1 MTMKKFVAAMAAI
14 AFSGAVASAQSI
26 DERIG
31 AAINASDDFGLYD
44 EYRSAPKDSINPFL
58 EVLARGLIGNRFNRP
73 DISIPAFD
81 ELLKTQAE
89 HLDLNLLLQSS
100 VRYSMDLSR
109 TGCNEDAAKLLSSVL
124 STVYQAVD
132 SAALAPYADMAARYK
147 ALTRFSPYG
156 IAIDGAEGV
165 VPFDIIPVG
174 KPESGQC
181 MMRIAAAEVNGRPAR
196 ITFDTGAGVNVIT
209 DSLAAAY
216 GLELLD
222 ANATATGVEASAGRY
237 AVARELRLGNIT
249 VKDVPFFVIDVR
261 SHNEEADK
269 YFNVLELIVGSELML
284 QLKDV
289 TLDFEANQI
298 RVPKVA
304 AAPSGLRPNMC
315 FSTGM
320 NLLTEAAVNGEPLLI
335 KLDTGDASYGTLN
348 SYFFECNREYL
359 TAHCKSD
366 TVRLGGVGG
375 VWSVVCYKLPD
386 AALTLGGRTVSV
398 PTLDVQTQR
407 KEGYYMSE
415 NNLGLRSMMLFG
427 RLRFNLVDMILSAE

>member
-1 MTMKKFVAAMAAI
+1 MKKFGAAI
-14 AFSGAVASAQSI
+14 AAIALSGVLASAQSI
-26 DERIG
+26 DERLG
-31 AAINASDDFGLYD
+31 AAMNTADNFGLYD
-44 EYRSAPKDSINPFL
+44 VYHSAPKDSINPFL
-58 EVLARGLIGNRFNRP
+58 EVLSRGLIGNRFNRP
-73 DISIPAFD
+73 DLSIPAFD

-89 HLDLNLLLQSS
+89 NLDLNLFLQSS

-109 TGCNEDAAKLLSSVL
+109 TGRNDEAAELLSAVL
-124 STVYQAVD
+124 SAAYQAVD

-147 ALTRFSPYG
+147 ELTRFSPYG

-181 MMRIAAAEVNGRPAR
+181 MMRIASAEVNGRPAR

-237 AVARELRLGNIT
+237 AIARELRLGNIT
-249 VKDVPFFVIDVR
+249 VKDVPFFVIDIR

-269 YFNVLELIVGSELML
+269 YIGVLELIVGSELML

-289 TLDFEANQI
+289 TLDFDANEI

-304 AAPSGLRPNMC
+304 APPSGSRPNMC

-320 NLLTEAAVNGEPLLI
+320 NLLTEAAVNGQPLLI

-348 SYFFECNREYL
+348 SDFFEHNREYL

-366 TVRLGGVGG
+366 TVRQGGVGG
-375 VWSVVCYKLPD
+375 VWSVLCYKLPD

-398 PTLDVQTQR
+398 PTLEVQTQR
-407 KEGYYMSE
+407 NEGYYMSD

-427 RLRFNLVDMILSAE
+427 RLRFNLVDMVLYAE